1 MRVLKN
7 INSVNGIKYY
17 SLTSLVGT
25 GRKMKKINKRKK
37 VRREKVLTNTP
48 VCENELWSMISML
61 LC

>member
-25 GRKMKKINKRKK
+25 GRKMKKINKI
-37 VRREKVLTNTP
+37 RREKVLTNTP